1 MKLHSELYVSYRS
14 FLNLRVQESFKFV
27 AQKITS
33 FMFFIVYFSN
43 RVLKIKIHVD
53 QNRSSLKYKARS
65 NFELIISNFCR
76 C

>member
-1 MKLHSELYVSYRS
+1 MQLHSELYVSYRS
-14 FLNLRVQESFKFV
+14 FLNLRVQGSFKFV

-53 QNRSSLKYKARS
+53 
-65 NFELIISNFCR
+65 
-76 C
+76 